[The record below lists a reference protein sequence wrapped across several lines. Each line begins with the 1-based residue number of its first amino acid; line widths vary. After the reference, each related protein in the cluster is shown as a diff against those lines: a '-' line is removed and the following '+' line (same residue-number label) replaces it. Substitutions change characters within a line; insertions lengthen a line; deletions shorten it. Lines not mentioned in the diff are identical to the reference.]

1 MSLINTDDA
10 INCVNEQMNDLEE
23 LMHMY
28 EILLKKLTEVNE
40 HVNTKKA
47 LFDAGFT
54 EDQINTFIG
63 IVMRT
68 DNPK

>member
-28 EILLKKLTEVNE
+28 EILL
-40 HVNTKKA
+40 
-47 LFDAGFT
+47 
-54 EDQINTFIG
+54 
-63 IVMRT
+63 
-68 DNPK
+68 

>member
-23 LMHMY
+23 LMHIY

-54 EDQINTFIG
+54 DEQINKFIE
-63 IVMRT
+63 IMFR
-68 DNPK
+68 